1 MSGYL
6 DGTGAAGFVVGVSGG
21 IDSAVVSTLAAMT
34 GRRTLCVTLPIHQAQ
49 AQVDRA
55 GEHVRRLT
63 ERYSNAEAAHADLT
77 AAYDAFAGAFAPSL
91 VQGAGKGVADLAGAN
106 ARSRLRMTA
115 LYYFAGLNNLL
126 VAGTGNKIEDFGVGF
141 FTKYGDGGV
150 DISPIADLTK
160 TEVYEL
166 GRWLR
171 VPEAI
176 LVAPPTDGLF
186 GDDRT
191 ANRGHLSRTGAG
203 DGSCGAGYRPG
214 TSVGP
219 RARSVRHFPPTQ
231 PCQPPQ
237 DGADT
242 GMPHSPVPGGA
253 GRAIEKH
260 VPAGPKASVLGCIRR
275 DCSFNKI
282 TL

>member
-1 MSGYL
+1 M
-6 DGTGAAGFVVGVSGG
+6 DVGLSRRNGCGG
-21 IDSAVVSTLAAMT
+21 IRR
-34 GRRTLCVTLPIHQAQ
+34 GRFGGYRFGGSFDAGGY
-49 AQVDRA
+49 DRA
-55 GEHVRRLT
+55 QNALRDIAYPSGTSTGGPGREHVRRLT

-77 AAYDAFAGAFAPSL
+77 AAYDAFAGSFAPSL

-191 ANRGHLSRTGAG
+191 DEQQIGATYPELERAMAHAERGTDPALLSGREREVYDIFLRRNRANRHKMEPIPVCRIPRHLVE
-203 DGSCGAGYRPG
+203 P
-214 TSVGP
+214 
-219 RARSVRHFPPTQ
+219 
-231 PCQPPQ
+231 
-237 DGADT
+237 
-242 GMPHSPVPGGA
+242 A
-253 GRAIEKH
+253 GR
-260 VPAGPKASVLGCIRR
+260 
-275 DCSFNKI
+275 
-282 TL
+282 

>member
-1 MSGYL
+1 MNTEAVAHYIAEWMSGYL

-77 AAYDAFAGAFAPSL
+77 AAYDAFAGSFAPSL

-141 FTKYGDGGV
+141 FTKYG
-150 DISPIADLTK
+150 
-160 TEVYEL
+160 EVYEL

-191 ANRGHLSRTGAG
+191 DEQQIGATYPELERAMAHAERGTDPALLSGREREVYDIFLRRNRANRHKMEPIPVCRI
-203 DGSCGAGYRPG
+203 
-214 TSVGP
+214 P
-219 RARSVRHFPPTQ
+219 RYLVEP
-231 PCQPPQ
+231 
-237 DGADT
+237 
-242 GMPHSPVPGGA
+242 A
-253 GRAIEKH
+253 GR
-260 VPAGPKASVLGCIRR
+260 
-275 DCSFNKI
+275 
-282 TL
+282 

>member
-1 MSGYL
+1 MNTEAVAHYIAEWMSGYL

-21 IDSAVVSTLAAMT
+21 IDSAVVSMLAAMT
-34 GRRTLCVTLPIHQAQ
+34 GRRTLCVTLPIHQVQ

-77 AAYDAFAGAFAPSL
+77 AAYDAFAGSFAPSL

-191 ANRGHLSRTGAG
+191 DEQQIGATYPELERAMAHAEWGTDPALLSGREREVYDIFLRRNRANRHKMEPIPVCRIPRHLVE
-203 DGSCGAGYRPG
+203 P
-214 TSVGP
+214 
-219 RARSVRHFPPTQ
+219 
-231 PCQPPQ
+231 
-237 DGADT
+237 
-242 GMPHSPVPGGA
+242 A
-253 GRAIEKH
+253 GR
-260 VPAGPKASVLGCIRR
+260 
-275 DCSFNKI
+275 
-282 TL
+282 